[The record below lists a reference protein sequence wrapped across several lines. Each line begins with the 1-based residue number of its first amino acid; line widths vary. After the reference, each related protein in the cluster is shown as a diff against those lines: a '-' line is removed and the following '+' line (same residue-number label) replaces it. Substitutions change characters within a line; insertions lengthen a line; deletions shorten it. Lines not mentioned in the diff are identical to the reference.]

1 MTLVVADTGPVR
13 YLAVI
18 ESIHLLP
25 QLFDQ
30 IIIPKAVL
38 AELTHPR
45 APEAAR
51 RWANDLPSWAVVREA
66 VQVELA
72 GVLDPGEAEAIA
84 LAGELK
90 VDLVLIDEREA
101 RREATRRRIPVIGTV
116 GILEEAAARGL
127 VELPEALQRLIATN
141 FRIDRR
147 YLDDAL
153 RRDSERR
160 ERQTRRRDP
169 TP

>member
-1 MTLVVADTGPVR
+1 MTLVVADTSPVR

-25 QLFDQ
+25 ELFVQ
-30 IIIPKAVL
+30 VILPKAVL

-51 RWANDLPSWAVVREA
+51 RWAGALPSWVVVREA
-66 VQVELA
+66 SRIELT

-84 LAGELK
+84 LVEELGA
-90 VDLVLIDEREA
+90 DLVLIDEREA
-101 RREATRRRIPVIGTV
+101 RREAARRGIPVIGTV
-116 GILEEAAARGL
+116 AILEEAAARNL
-127 VELPEALQRLIATN
+127 IELPAAFQRLLATN

-153 RRDSERR
+153 RRDAERR
-160 ERQTRRRDP
+160 ERQTRHIDP
-169 TP
+169 QP